1 MHVSTRLKVWG
12 ASLIAAAV
20 IVFLSVCQRL
30 ADPPALGEDYIYTM
44 IKDRFP
50 LLTSLCVFVA
60 VAGCFLLGLGCVSD
74 QMHRRAP
81 PSVEENDG
89 PEE

>member
-20 IVFLSVCQRL
+20 TVFVAVCQRL
-30 ADPPALGEDYIYTM
+30 ADPPTLGEDYVYTI
-44 IKDRFP
+44 IKGHFT
-50 LLTSLCVFVA
+50 LLTSLCVLVA
-60 VAGCFLLGLGCVSD
+60 VAGCFFLGLGCVSD

-81 PSVEENDG
+81 PAMEEHDS
-89 PEE
+89 PAE